1 MGKLSNG
8 YVQVYTGDGK
18 GKTTAAL
25 GLALRAAGFDMKVY
39 VAQFI
44 KGMKYNE
51 IKALEKL
58 ANNVTVEQFGNGCF
72 IRNAPAERDIES
84 AKSGLEKI
92 KKVLVSGEYDIVIL
106 DEINIALYFGL
117 LTVDEVVEL
126 ISLKP
131 NNVELVLTGRRV
143 HPQIIELADLVTE
156 MREIKHYF
164 KKGIM
169 ARQGIE
175 K

>member
-39 VAQFI
+39 IAQFI

-51 IKALEKL
+51 IKALEKF
-58 ANNVTVEQFGNGCF
+58 ADNVTVEQFGNGCF
-72 IRNAPAERDIES
+72 IRNSPDDKDIES
-84 AKSGLEKI
+84 AKCGLEQI
-92 KKVLVSGEYDIVIL
+92 KKVLISKEYDIVIL
-106 DEINIALYFGL
+106 DEINIALHFGL
-117 LTVDEVVEL
+117 LKVGEVLEL
-126 ISLKP
+126 INLKP
-131 NNVELVLTGRRV
+131 NEVELVLTGRRV

-156 MREIKHYF
+156 MREIKHYYQ
-164 KKGIM
+164 KGVI
-169 ARQGIE
+169 ARAGIE
-175 K
+175 R